1 MTRIYS
7 LPHLLAFE
15 AAARTESFTAA
26 AEELCLTTSAISR
39 HIRNLEDKLG
49 GELFSRAHKKV
60 ELTERG
66 KLFALSCRKVLDE
79 LAKAENNF
87 LEQPENQQINVS
99 CLPTFA
105 MHWLNPR
112 LADFYRI
119 CPHIQINVS
128 TSTGLVATGTDI
140 ALRRDPAHFPDMKA
154 IPFLDEWSAL
164 VSSPDYL
171 SGDKLADRTQIHIRA
186 RADLWRKWSAGQL
199 PSPENI
205 TRHMYLDHTFAA
217 MQAAED
223 GLGIALVPLLF
234 CRKHLRSGRLVT
246 VRSCGIL
253 NTGTY
258 FVILQKKETPAIRKF
273 IAWLQ
278 KQAENCSDEAGHSS

>member
-1 MTRIYS
+1 MTRICS

-15 AAARTESFTAA
+15 AAARTESFTFAA
-26 AEELCLTTSAISR
+26 KELCLTPGAVSR

-49 GELFSRAHKKV
+49 GELFSRGHKKV

-66 KLFALSCRKVLDE
+66 KIFALSCWKVLDE

-87 LEQPENQQINVS
+87 REQPENQQINVS

-112 LADFYRI
+112 LTDFYRA
-119 CPHIQINVS
+119 CPDIHINVS
-128 TSTGLVATGTDI
+128 TSTGLVAAGTDI

-171 SGDKLADRTQIHIRA
+171 SGNELTGRTQLHIRA
-186 RADLWRKWSAGQL
+186 RADLWEKWSAGQL

-205 TRHMYLDHTFAA
+205 TRHTYLDHTFAA
-217 MQAAED
+217 IQAAED

-234 CRKHLRSGRLVT
+234 CGKQLTGGRLAV
-246 VRSCGIL
+246 VQSCGIL

-258 FVILQKKETPAIRKF
+258 YVILQKKETPAIREF
-273 IAWLQ
+273 MAWLQ
-278 KQAENCSDEAGHSS
+278 KQAEPGSNEAGHSC